1 MTPPGIRA
9 CAWFLLGLLAA
20 PGLLAQ
26 DSTTRPTGLPAKV
39 SWTFNLEAGLG
50 GFGFANSLFLDRR
63 PDPSGDL
70 SDNWFESFVK
80 TGLSASLQTGKG
92 EFYGQLSAVGERTFA
107 APPPIVGREAS
118 SFMVE
123 DLSLG
128 WRSGPVDF
136 TVGRTQYLL
145 GHGFLVYDG
154 GGEGGTRGGYWSNAR
169 KAWEFAGI
177 GRLVTG
183 SHRIEAFYL
192 DREDVPE
199 RETGTKLA
207 GLNYELSLGESTT
220 LGATWIHT
228 EADPDLLATRDGMN
242 VFNLR
247 AFTTPFARIPGLSFE
262 LEFAREVN
270 GDLLASTGWAAQ
282 GAYQLSEEGWAPRVS
297 YRYAYFQG
305 DDPATERDENF
316 DMLFPGFIDWGQ
328 WWQGEIAGEYFLSN
342 SNLVSHQVKL
352 AVDPADNLVTGL
364 IGYVFTL
371 DQPASFGP
379 GVSSK
384 QVATELD
391 WYADWSLNDNFTVSL
406 VAAIAKPQDAVQ
418 QLTQRTKNFRYGMVY
433 VSYAY

>member
-1 MTPPGIRA
+1 MLLLQRRVLAVLI
-9 CAWFLLGLLAA
+9 LGLLA
-20 PGLLAQ
+20 PGPVRGQ
-26 DSTTRPTGLPAKV
+26 DSASRPTGLPAKV
-39 SWTFNLEAGLG
+39 NWTFTLEAGLG
-50 GFGFANSLFLDRR
+50 AFGFANSLFLDRR

-80 TGLSASLQTGKG
+80 TGLSASLMAGKS

-123 DLSLG
+123 DLALG
-128 WRSGPVDF
+128 WRSGVLDF

-169 KAWEFAGI
+169 KAWEFAAI
-177 GRLVTG
+177 GRLATG
-183 SHRIEAFYL
+183 PHRVEAFYL

-199 RETGTKLA
+199 RETGTNLG
-207 GLNYELSLGESTT
+207 GLNYELSLGEETT
-220 LGATWIHT
+220 IGATWLRAQ
-228 EADPDLLATRDGMN
+228 ADPDQLPGRDGLN
-242 VFNLR
+242 VYNLR
-247 AFTTPFARIPGLSFE
+247 AYTTPFRRLPGLSFE
-262 LEFAREVN
+262 VELAREVN
-270 GDLLASTGWAAQ
+270 GDLLASTAWSAQ
-282 GAYQLSEEGWAPRVS
+282 AGYQLGEEGWKPLLS

-342 SNLVSHQVKL
+342 SNLISHQVK
-352 AVDPADNLVTGL
+352 ATVEPADNLVTGL
-364 IGYVFTL
+364 IAYAFRL
-371 DQPASFGP
+371 DQPGSFGP

-384 QVATELD
+384 NVATELD
-391 WYADWSLNDNFTVSL
+391 WYADWSLNENFIVSI
-406 VAAIAKPQDAVQ
+406 VAAIASPQDAVQ
-418 QLTQRTKNFRYGMVY
+418 QATGRTKDFKYGMVY
-433 VSYAY
+433 VSYTY